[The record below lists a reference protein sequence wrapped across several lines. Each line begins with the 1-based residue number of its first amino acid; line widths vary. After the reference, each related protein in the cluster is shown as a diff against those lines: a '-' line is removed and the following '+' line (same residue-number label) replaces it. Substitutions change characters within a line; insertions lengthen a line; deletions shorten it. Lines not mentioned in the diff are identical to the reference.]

1 MKKLTIEEF
10 IQKIEEE
17 FPEMPKGQ
25 LKPGTKFRD
34 EMDWDSVNALVFIA
48 MVNVEYDVAL
58 IAEEF
63 VSAYTIQDVYDVI
76 KKKVEEKEAAIA
88 RGDTEPGLSEE
99 ESKEVFMGMKASA
112 SNKENTLKDLKKPT
126 NKEPE
131 KE

>member
-25 LKPGTKFRD
+25 LTPETKFRD

-58 IAEEF
+58 IADEF
-63 VSAYTIQDVYDVI
+63 VNSYTIQDVYDVI
-76 KKKVEEKEAAIA
+76 KKKVEDKKAAIA
-88 RGDTEPGLSEE
+88 RGDLTPEISDE
-99 ESKEVFMGMKASA
+99 ESKEVFMGMKENA
-112 SNKENTLKDLKKPT
+112 SNKDNDLEELDDSNEKKS
-126 NKEPE
+126 E
-131 KE
+131 

>member
-58 IAEEF
+58 IADEF
-63 VSAYTIQDVYDVI
+63 VNAYTIQDVYDVI
-76 KKKVEEKEAAIA
+76 KKKVEEREAAIA
-88 RGDTEPGLSEE
+88 RGDIEPGMSDE
-99 ESKEVFMGMKASA
+99 ESKDVFMGMKASA
-112 SNKENTLKDLKKPT
+112 SNKKNTLKDLEKPDE
-126 NKEPE
+126 KEPE
-131 KE
+131 KK